1 MPRKQSPRERD
12 KVMKDKSE
20 MFELM
25 SETQEDVKMCFQVKK
40 ELRDRLNFASKE
52 SRVPQS
58 RIVNM
63 SILYYLSEAG
73 Y

>member
-1 MPRKQSPRERD
+1 MPRKQTPRERD